1 MSVSGVGRIGSTR
14 KICEISGGG
23 GAGGICN
30 VEVCV
35 VGGAGWSRGVFV
47 CGSLT
52 ALRKNRAR
60 LAAIRIHCGTVT
72 IPRLGLTILETQ
84 IIQKF
89 LVPVQNVRAHTA
101 QRNSR
106 NRPRLRTW
114 VSANIKTSS
123 QVLRGPG
130 LCSTGPGTIGI
141 VLSRGRIPCLW
152 PGTTSLRR
160 RRLDGL
166 IHHINRPR
174 DESSLVLTAHSP
186 GPEVTGIGGFTE
198 EFGRGKGDFGARN
211 IAQADIP
218 IARPGRERDGRRTV
232 EGA

>member
-1 MSVSGVGRIGSTR
+1 M
-14 KICEISGGG
+14 
-23 GAGGICN
+23 CN
-30 VEVCV
+30 VEVCG

-47 CGSLT
+47 CGSFT
-52 ALRKNRAR
+52 TLRKNRAR
-60 LAAIRIHCGTVT
+60 PAAIRIHCGTVT
-72 IPRLGLTILETQ
+72 MPCLGLTILETQ
-84 IIQKF
+84 NIQKF
-89 LVPVQNVRAHTA
+89 PVPVRNVHTHTA
-101 QRNSR
+101 QRNSG
-106 NRPRLRTW
+106 NRPRLRAW
-114 VSANIKTSS
+114 VSANIKTSL

-130 LCSTGPGTIGI
+130 LCSTRPRTIGI
-141 VLSRGRIPCLW
+141 VLSCGRIPCLW

-160 RRLDGL
+160 CRLDGL

-186 GPEVTGIGGFTE
+186 GPEATGIGGFIE

-218 IARPGRERDGRRTV
+218 IIRPGRERDGRRTV